1 MIINKTPS
9 GLTVNCIRNGVEE
22 TVEINSTSNELL
34 DLIQLTLSFI
44 SKIQNFNLHPST
56 VTDGQP
62 ESDDSGII

>member
-1 MIINKTPS
+1 MIINKTPA
-9 GLTVNCIRNGVEE
+9 GLTVNCTRNGVEE

-44 SKIQNFNLHPST
+44 SNIQNLHTTT